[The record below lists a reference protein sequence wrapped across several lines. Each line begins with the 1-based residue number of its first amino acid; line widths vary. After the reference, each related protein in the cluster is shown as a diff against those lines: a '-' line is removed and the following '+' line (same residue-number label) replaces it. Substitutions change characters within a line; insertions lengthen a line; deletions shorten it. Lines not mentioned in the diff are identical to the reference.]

1 MDLTVP
7 FIGTCLQEFND
18 LFPGI
23 GFILELVQRSVL
35 GWVIDWHQWLFSC
48 SLSLNHTRLK
58 ALRILPEHSSA
69 LLHVQP
75 FWVLPLVSK
84 FQPISLLP
92 FSLLVSFKLQFMN
105 SFEIDFPCTI
115 KILTCPPMFLP
126 SSNENYLLLQD
137 WSLVHLHLSE
147 LGTYFDWTVNS

>member
-1 MDLTVP
+1 MDFTVP

-23 GFILELVQRSVL
+23 GFILELVQRSFL

-48 SLSLNHTRLK
+48 SLSLNHKRLK
-58 ALRILPEHSSA
+58 ALRILPERSSA
-69 LLHVQP
+69 LLHEQP
-75 FWVLPLVSK
+75 FWVPPLVSESL
-84 FQPISLLP
+84 PISLLP

-105 SFEIDFPCTI
+105 NFEIDYPCTI
-115 KILTCPPMFLP
+115 KILTFPLMFLP

-147 LGTYFDWTVNS
+147 LRTYFDWTVSS

>member
-1 MDLTVP
+1 MDFTVP

-58 ALRILPEHSSA
+58 ALRISPEHSSA
-69 LLHVQP
+69 LLHVRP
-75 FWVLPLVSK
+75 FWVLPLVSE

-92 FSLLVSFKLQFMN
+92 FSLLVSFKLQLF

-126 SSNENYLLLQD
+126 SSNENYPLLQD

-147 LGTYFDWTVNS
+147 LGTYFGWTVNS